1 MRTLLDGFTDSMHVG
16 LSKLWEIVEDREAW
30 CAAIRGVAKSLTWL
44 SDWKQVTLRLKK
56 KKKRAGI
63 FKQSWLGHWWLD
75 WRVCESVDPA
85 DTWAKESQCTGSDLP
100 KRGAQLESRVSVKG
114 SSGQGLSH
122 QAQSQNGHS
131 GSCRFWGS
139 SLPVWTAFVLK
150 GIGL

>member
-30 CAAIRGVAKSLTWL
+30 CAAIRGGAKSLTWR

-56 KKKRAGI
+56 KKGRNFQAELSGSLVAWLKGLWVCGP
-63 FKQSWLGHWWLD
+63 SWHLCTG
-75 WRVCESVDPA
+75 ESVNSVWPA
-85 DTWAKESQCTGSDLP
+85 
-100 KRGAQLESRVSVKG
+100 KRGAQLESRVGVKG
-114 SSGQGLSH
+114 SSRQGLSH
-122 QAQSQNGHS
+122 QAQGQNGHS
-131 GSCRFWGS
+131 GPFRFWGS